1 MHMFH
6 DALVSFAERRVIYM
20 AMGITSFKIE
30 GRTVDGRLRVPMVRD
45 LLSNIERFSMG
56 MPLKSYLHY
65 FSRTNREMR

>member
-1 MHMFH
+1 
-6 DALVSFAERRVIYM
+6 M